1 MATPAPGT
9 LTLSADQSKALFDI
23 LTHQQTYQ
31 EIEDFKYPGAIH
43 NYGPPFQK
51 NVASP
56 QSPILQ
62 TLVSKF
68 LIKLPGLRDVSPE
81 FWKGRVD
88 ALVQELSE
96 AELSESYDKGL
107 LGIRKTLA
115 TAISALLEY
124 PARGV
129 LGGFPKEEVKRST
142 TYDTTNPEDVL
153 QAWQDCVQQAVYGNL
168 IDELF
173 AKAAETDDL
182 TKHDSLV
189 QGMHEFMVVNIAS
202 IMHYTLV
209 LSPEGPT
216 MLRMLSSVH
225 NLIPYTIIRQTLKV
239 GNVATMLS
247 GVMRIV
253 LAKAS
258 VATVTNWIGLSSGA
272 DEGMNLMQQIMSQ
285 VLSWDKRELKKRA
298 EKIEKAKDGPPK
310 DVLAE
315 IKNWIGRSRQEH
327 EETRKHSQE
336 QNMSIVAMILALS
349 SVSSELSPA
358 QHAKA
363 QEYLSLQLAIR
374 DRQQIVKVLC
384 QRHPDILTA
393 AIRDAVDAY
402 TPMIRHVH
410 QAVNLSDTLWDFER
424 FLTDM
429 LKISIVNDTKKEQQ
443 GQQQQ
448 SQQPQKAPSVEDF
461 VDLLHRH
468 QSSCH
473 KFIHQFAKNGKE
485 MTEWWKEYIHMAAA
499 NFRKDDTPPPSE
511 SIVSDKMTTGGLQQA
526 LETEFSHL
534 SPADQKTIHE
544 ELDAWK
550 SYIDQLHHAS
560 TARIT
565 AVIKRTHSTPFGP
578 GAYLARWQQLLD
590 DTPITPATA
599 QGPVRHGADR
609 AVKENSRANIEGAD
623 AHRDGNQ
630 EAEQQQIQKAVADKM
645 PTAPVCEAV
654 SRLLWPKFR
663 QALISQ

>member
-1 MATPAPGT
+1 MSTTKNDGK
-9 LTLSADQSKALFDI
+9 LSAAQSKALFDI
-23 LTHQQTYQ
+23 LTHQQVYK

-43 NYGPPFQK
+43 NYGPPFQDTVK
-51 NVASP
+51 SP

-62 TLVSKF
+62 ALVSKF
-68 LIKLPGLRDVSPE
+68 LLKLPGLRDVSPE
-81 FWKGRVD
+81 FWRGRIQPLID
-88 ALVQELSE
+88 ELAE
-96 AELSESYDKGL
+96 AELSESYDKGI

-115 TAISALLEY
+115 TAISALIEY

-129 LGGFPKEEVKRST
+129 LGGFPKEEVKRSAK
-142 TYDTTNPEDVL
+142 YDLTNPDDVL
-153 QAWQDCVQQAVYGNL
+153 QSWKDCVQKAVYGDL

-173 AKAAETDDL
+173 TKAAETDDL

-202 IMHYTLV
+202 IMHYTLI
-209 LSPEGPT
+209 LSPEGAT

-272 DEGMNLMQQIMSQ
+272 DEGMNLLQQIISQ
-285 VLSWDKRELKKRA
+285 VLGWDKRELKKRA

-315 IKNWIGRSRQEH
+315 IRDWIGRSRAEH
-327 EETRKHSQE
+327 EETRRRSQE
-336 QNMSIVAMILALS
+336 QNMSIVAVILALS
-349 SVSSELSPA
+349 SVSSELSEA

-363 QEYLSLQLAIR
+363 QEYLSLQLAVR
-374 DRQQIVKVLC
+374 DRQQIVKAMC
-384 QRHPDILTA
+384 QRNPDILTA

-402 TPMIRHVH
+402 TPMIRYVH

-429 LKISIVNDTKKEQQ
+429 LKISMPNDAKKEQK
-443 GQQQQ
+443 
-448 SQQPQKAPSVEDF
+448 PPSVEDF

-473 KFIHQFAKNGKE
+473 KFLHQFAKNGKE
-485 MTEWWKEYIHMAAA
+485 MTEWWKEYVHMAAA
-499 NFRKDDTPPPSE
+499 NFRREDKPPSSE
-511 SIVSDKMTTGGLQQA
+511 SLVADKMTTGGLQDA
-526 LETEFSHL
+526 LEKAFADL
-534 SPADQKTIHE
+534 SASDQKAVQG

-550 SYIDQLHHAS
+550 KYIDELHDAS
-560 TARIT
+560 TARISS
-565 AVIKRTHSTPFGP
+565 VIKRTQATPFGP

-590 DTPITPATA
+590 DTPITPSTA
-599 QGPVRHGADR
+599 KGPVRHGSDKS
-609 AVKENSRANIEGAD
+609 VKEESRADIEGND
-623 AHRDGNQ
+623 NSLIT
-630 EAEQQQIQKAVADKM
+630 EEQAQKAVGDKL
-645 PTAPVCEAV
+645 PTPPRCKVV
-654 SRLLWPKFR
+654 SKLLWPKFNE
-663 QALISQ
+663 ALASSY